1 MPISVSNV
9 ANASDKISKYL
20 FFSLI
25 VVLVFIPAQDVAK
38 KENELVY
45 YKEEEEEEEEEERI
59 RRINHLQLNTID
71 ATHS

>member
-25 VVLVFIPAQDVAK
+25 VVLVFIPAQDVTK

-45 YKEEEEEEEEEERI
+45 YKEEEEEEERI

>member
-25 VVLVFIPAQDVAK
+25 VVLVFIPAQDVTK

-45 YKEEEEEEEEEERI
+45 FKEEEEEEEERI

>member
-25 VVLVFIPAQDVAK
+25 VVLVFIPAQDVTK

-45 YKEEEEEEEEEERI
+45 YKEEEEEEERI
-59 RRINHLQLNTID
+59 RRINHF
-71 ATHS
+71 

>member
-45 YKEEEEEEEEEERI
+45 YKEEEEEEEEERI